1 MIVAIA
7 HADVEEARVHH
18 LMKAWSDLVVGDK
31 PAGLVECLLLQGDNG
46 WQVTS
51 IWHDT
56 ESLERAHSEEGAH
69 PAYTVFEAAGAEP
82 IHTTLQLTG
91 RYHAH

>member
-1 MIVAIA
+1 VIVAIA

-31 PAGLVECLLLQGDNG
+31 PAGLVECLLLQGENG

-51 IWHDT
+51 IWND
-56 ESLERAHSEEGAH
+56 EASLEQAHGDESAH
-69 PAYTVFEAAGAEP
+69 PAFIVFEAAGAEP
-82 IHTTLQLTG
+82 THTTLRLTG